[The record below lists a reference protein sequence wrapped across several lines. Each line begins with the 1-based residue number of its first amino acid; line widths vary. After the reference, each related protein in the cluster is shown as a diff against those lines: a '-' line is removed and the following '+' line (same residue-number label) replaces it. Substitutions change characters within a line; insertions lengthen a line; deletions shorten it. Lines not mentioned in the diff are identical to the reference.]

1 MSVNNISN
9 PYVYNEKVASDTLSH
24 EEWNALSQA
33 AAIAQ
38 EKINDIINQG
48 VPSSGGESGGGSSS
62 PIDTSG
68 VISVSNK
75 GNVTLGSQKNINLE
89 PAWDNKNPQGYTG
102 NYGDIALKSGDDI
115 QFCSHH
121 REPKKRDKV
130 VLKNI
135 DGSDNPVKF
144 QIVAGEI
151 DFADQGNYGGEA
163 SIELLDFAQENRG
176 IFEGKVVHLG
186 SCSTFKTDEEQI
198 LKFKSLSKALM
209 VTGYQKDVEMTE
221 SFIFEAWLL
230 NSLYKHP
237 DYRAKR
243 LMDLANK
250 EMKFFV
256 DRYGFIAF

>member
-1 MSVNNISN
+1 MDNKIFCLETEWTQSVHDMK
-9 PYVYNEKVASDTLSH
+9 YE
-24 EEWNALSQA
+24 SQA
-33 AAIAQ
+33 KPLL
-38 EKINDIINQG
+38 EFLNN
-48 VPSSGGESGGGSSS
+48 SSG
-62 PIDTSG
+62 I
-68 VISVSNK
+68 
-75 GNVTLGSQKNINLE
+75 
-89 PAWDNKNPQGYTG
+89 GYTFRQIATKADFDYYINHLTRNSYKDYTIVYLCFHG
-102 NYGDIALKSGDDI
+102 N
-115 QFCSHH
+115 
-121 REPKKRDKV
+121 P
-130 VLKNI
+130 
-135 DGSDNPVKF
+135 
-144 QIVAGEI
+144 GEI
-151 DFADQGNYGGEA
+151 DFADQGHYGGEA
-163 SIELLDFAQENRG
+163 SIELQDFAQENRG

>member
-1 MSVNNISN
+1 MDNKIFCLETEWTQSVHDMK
-9 PYVYNEKVASDTLSH
+9 YE
-24 EEWNALSQA
+24 SQA
-33 AAIAQ
+33 KPLL
-38 EKINDIINQG
+38 EFLNN
-48 VPSSGGESGGGSSS
+48 SSG
-62 PIDTSG
+62 I
-68 VISVSNK
+68 
-75 GNVTLGSQKNINLE
+75 
-89 PAWDNKNPQGYTG
+89 GYTFRQIATKADFDYYINHLTRNSYKDYTIVYLCFHG
-102 NYGDIALKSGDDI
+102 N
-115 QFCSHH
+115 
-121 REPKKRDKV
+121 P
-130 VLKNI
+130 
-135 DGSDNPVKF
+135 
-144 QIVAGEI
+144 GEI

-198 LKFKSLSKALM
+198 QKFKSLSKALM

>member
-1 MSVNNISN
+1 MDNKIFCLETEWTQSVHDMK
-9 PYVYNEKVASDTLSH
+9 YE
-24 EEWNALSQA
+24 SQA
-33 AAIAQ
+33 KPLL
-38 EKINDIINQG
+38 EFLNN
-48 VPSSGGESGGGSSS
+48 SSG
-62 PIDTSG
+62 I
-68 VISVSNK
+68 
-75 GNVTLGSQKNINLE
+75 
-89 PAWDNKNPQGYTG
+89 GYTFRQIATKADFDYYINHLTRNSYKDYTIVYLCFHG
-102 NYGDIALKSGDDI
+102 N
-115 QFCSHH
+115 
-121 REPKKRDKV
+121 P
-130 VLKNI
+130 
-135 DGSDNPVKF
+135 
-144 QIVAGEI
+144 GEI